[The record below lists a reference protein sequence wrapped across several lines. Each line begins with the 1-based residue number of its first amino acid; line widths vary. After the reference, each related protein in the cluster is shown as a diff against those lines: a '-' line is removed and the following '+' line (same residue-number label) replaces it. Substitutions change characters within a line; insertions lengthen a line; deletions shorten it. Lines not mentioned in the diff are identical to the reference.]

1 MQLTYWVSVS
11 SDEPCYNIRR
21 RTYKDCLASATLFRK
36 SGCGEY
42 AKPIKITVEYTDA
55 FDLINQALSTW
66 KFDS

>member
-36 SGCGEY
+36 SGWGY
-42 AKPIKITVEYTDA
+42 DQPNKITVEYTDA
-55 FDLINQALSTW
+55 FDLINQTLSTW